1 MVLWSWFK
9 SSTALNRRNLLPSL
23 PVVAQ
28 IAWNIGFALQKF
40 FDAWAVLPLHC
51 TTPVKPP
58 GIAQPGALTCQL
70 PPLLSIPKTLG
81 ANSSRLFLLGYSSFF
96 PPEGSFVCKLPR
108 NSQSRGAGIV
118 KVHADPWSS
127 CQKHTWSLSSV
138 QKTHVEHAQS
148 VRQSAHLE
156 FSRHL
161 LIRILIKALGDIP
174 CLELC
179 CCPVGMRKSSELL
192 EPRPLSW
199 REKCNNQGWKVKF
212 CGSAKRIKPCQN
224 QFLDN

>member
-9 SSTALNRRNLLPSL
+9 SSTALNPRNLLPSF

-40 FDAWAVLPLHC
+40 FDVRAVLPLHC
-51 TTPVKPP
+51 TAPVKPP
-58 GIAQPGALTCQL
+58 GIAQPGVLTCQL

-81 ANSSRLFLLGYSSFF
+81 ANPSRLFLLGYSSFF
-96 PPEGSFVCKLPR
+96 LLKVRSCVNCQETPNPGVLGLLKFTLTPGAAAKNTPGVFHLCKKP
-108 NSQSRGAGIV
+108 
-118 KVHADPWSS
+118 
-127 CQKHTWSLSSV
+127 
-138 QKTHVEHAQS
+138 HVEHAQS
-148 VRQSAHLE
+148 VWRSAHLE

-212 CGSAKRIKPCQN
+212 
-224 QFLDN
+224 LVL